1 MFSIENPT
9 PEVIMQKNMGTVD
22 RTARLIFAA
31 LVLVLYVTNMIS
43 GTIAILLGLFAVIF
57 VITSV
62 VGFCPLY
69 VPLKLSTMKKE

>member
-1 MFSIENPT
+1 
-9 PEVIMQKNMGTVD
+9 MQKNMGTVD

-31 LVLVLYVTNMIS
+31 LVLVLYLMNMIS
-43 GTIAILLGLFAVIF
+43 GTAAILLGLFAVIF

-69 VPLKLSTMKKE
+69 MPFKLTTMKKQSQQEG